1 MSARCVLTL
10 LVVVVLSLLLASGS
24 ALSRPS
30 VGPRDAY
37 ERLVV
42 VDAEGNGGPDNTD
55 PGGGYTPGDDDLWD
69 RPVPGDI
76 DSKTVDVLGVDG
88 RAHAAFSS
96 ERPGERSA
104 RMAIW
109 LRLLLRNWLFFV
121 GAR

>member
-1 MSARCVLTL
+1 MSARCAFTL
-10 LVVVVLSLLLASGS
+10 LVVVALSLLLASGS

-30 VGPRDAY
+30 SVREHP
-37 ERLVV
+37 LVTTGQIWTQ
-42 VDAEGNGGPDNTD
+42 GNDEPDEPGAGGM
-55 PGGGYTPGDDDLWD
+55 TPGDDDVWD
-69 RPVPGDI
+69 KPVPGDV
-76 DSKTVDVLGVDG
+76 DSKTVDVPGVDG
-88 RAHAAFSS
+88 RTYVTFSS